1 VDSQQKG
8 QLTFL
13 IKIIMAEKNK
23 IVQLDQYLGNQRSEW
38 TSKIRELAKAFK
50 DIDRLNDAM
59 VTIPSYRQ
67 IIVEQIAQLNIKIKE
82 QERKLARV
90 YKDSF
95 IKYYEYDYK
104 LTDKQKE
111 SFLKADMSDES
122 MILSLLETQMDFMRE
137 SVKTLDNMSWAVRNK
152 LQLNGL

>member
-1 VDSQQKG
+1 MS
-8 QLTFL
+8 
-13 IKIIMAEKNK
+13 EKNK
-23 IVQLDQYLGNQRSEW
+23 IVEIDQYLGNQRQEW
-38 TSKIRELAKAFK
+38 TAKIRELAKAFK
-50 DIDRLNDAM
+50 NIDDLNEAM

-67 IIVEQIAQLNIKIKE
+67 IIIEQIAQLNIKIKQ
-82 QERKLARV
+82 QERRISKV
-90 YKDSF
+90 YKESF

-111 SFLKADMSDES
+111 SFLKADMSDDS
-122 MILSLLETQMDFMRE
+122 MILSLLETQMDFYKE

>member
-1 VDSQQKG
+1 MQ
-8 QLTFL
+8 
-13 IKIIMAEKNK
+13 AEKNK
-23 IVQLDQYLGNQRSEW
+23 ILQIDQFLGTQRSEW

-50 DIDRLNDAM
+50 NIDDLNDAM

-67 IIVEQIAQLNIKIKE
+67 IIIEQIAQLNIKIKE
-82 QERKLARV
+82 QERKLSRT
-90 YKDSF
+90 YKDAF

>member
-1 VDSQQKG
+1 MQV
-8 QLTFL
+8 
-13 IKIIMAEKNK
+13 EKNK
-23 IVQLDQYLGNQRSEW
+23 IVQVDQYLGNHRSEW

-50 DIDRLNDAM
+50 NVDDLNDAM

-67 IIVEQIAQLNIKIKE
+67 IIIEQIAQLNIKIKE
-82 QERKLARV
+82 QERKLSKT
-90 YKDSF
+90 YKESF

-104 LTDKQKE
+104 LTDKQRE

>member
-1 VDSQQKG
+1 MS
-8 QLTFL
+8 
-13 IKIIMAEKNK
+13 EKNK
-23 IVQLDQYLGNQRSEW
+23 IVEVDQYLGNQRQEW
-38 TSKIRELAKAFK
+38 TAKIRELAKAFK
-50 DIDRLNDAM
+50 NVDDLNEAM

-67 IIVEQIAQLNIKIKE
+67 IIIEQIAQLNIKIKQ
-82 QERKLARV
+82 QERKLSKV

-111 SFLKADMSDES
+111 SFLKADMSDDS
-122 MILSLLETQMDFMRE
+122 MILSLLETQMDFYKE